1 MRRAF
6 LVPTLLRG
14 NASKMDSTLELI
26 QTAERFVRQQME
38 IGERE
43 FICRR
48 GPSPA
53 GSPMAEPPA
62 PQTLEAFYESIKD
75 CRKCPLGKL
84 RTRLVFG
91 AGNPDADVMFI
102 GEAPGREEDLQGAPF
117 VGQAGQLLTKIIQA
131 IRLAREEVYI
141 ANILKCRPPNNR
153 DPEPEEIAQCEP
165 HLIRQIELIQPK
177 IICALGRIAGQT
189 LLKTSAALGSL
200 RGKVHRYHGVKLI
213 VTYHPAALLRNPQW
227 KRPTW
232 EDMKLLRRE
241 YDGMELG

>member
-1 MRRAF
+1 
-6 LVPTLLRG
+6 
-14 NASKMDSTLELI
+14 MDSTLELI
-26 QTAERFVRQQME
+26 QTAQRFVRQQME

-189 LLKTSAALGSL
+189 LLKTSGALGSL